1 MSQRSRHGCANGGSH
16 RKCGESIQITE
27 IGPQMV
33 GHSCK
38 DPPFPSNYCIFW
50 MSCFLKSRL
59 FAKIAE
65 ICIWPQRCTR
75 SQKVT
80 EGGEIKI
87 HVTKKLRKGARFH
100 NRPCGRHA
108 APNIT
113 FRFPFWLFWFLS
125 KFDSALFSYSLG
137 LYSRE
142 CGIGD
147 AHAPRMC

>member
-1 MSQRSRHGCANGGSH
+1 MVVPMVACTGSAHNPFKSQRLAH
-16 RKCGESIQITE
+16 RWSDIVART
-27 IGPQMV
+27 PL
-33 GHSCK
+33 SL
-38 DPPFPSNYCIFW
+38 SNYRIFW
-50 MSCFLKSRL
+50 MSCFLKSSL
-59 FAKIAE
+59 FAKIAA

-75 SQKVT
+75 SRKVT
-80 EGGEIKI
+80 EGGEIQN

-125 KFDSALFSYSLG
+125 KFDSALFSYFLG

-142 CGIGD
+142 LGIGD
-147 AHAPRMC
+147 AHAPKRC

>member
-1 MSQRSRHGCANGGSH
+1 MVVPMVACTGSAQNPFKLQRLAH
-16 RKCGESIQITE
+16 RWSDIVART
-27 IGPQMV
+27 PL
-33 GHSCK
+33 SL
-38 DPPFPSNYCIFW
+38 SNHCIFW

-113 FRFPFWLFWFLS
+113 FRFPLLSFWFLS
-125 KFDSALFSYSLG
+125 KFDSALFSYSLE

-147 AHAPRMC
+147 AHAPQRC

>member
-1 MSQRSRHGCANGGSH
+1 MVVPMVAHTGSAENPFKSQRLAH
-16 RKCGESIQITE
+16 RWLDIVART
-27 IGPQMV
+27 
-33 GHSCK
+33 
-38 DPPFPSNYCIFW
+38 PPFPSNYCIFW

-147 AHAPRMC
+147 AHAPKRC